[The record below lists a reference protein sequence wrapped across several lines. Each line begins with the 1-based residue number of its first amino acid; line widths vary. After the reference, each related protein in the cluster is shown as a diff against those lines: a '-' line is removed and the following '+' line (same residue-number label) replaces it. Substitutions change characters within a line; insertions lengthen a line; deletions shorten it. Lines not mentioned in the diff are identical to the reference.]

1 MTISKII
8 AEITIC
14 TFKPSQY
21 HKNINKIKE
30 FCYRLYFT
38 VVVVFWYALYCG
50 DGLVPLLDLND
61 CGP

>member
-38 VVVVFWYALYCG
+38 VVVLFWYALYCG
-50 DGLVPLLDLND
+50 DVPLPLVARCE